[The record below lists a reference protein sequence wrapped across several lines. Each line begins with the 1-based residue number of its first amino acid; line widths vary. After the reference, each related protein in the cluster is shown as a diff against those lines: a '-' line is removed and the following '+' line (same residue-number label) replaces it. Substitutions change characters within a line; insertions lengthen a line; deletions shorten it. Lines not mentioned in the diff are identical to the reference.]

1 MLGLLPYDDDQV
13 DDDDEDLSE
22 VKKEP
27 KGNKRISKHQ
37 GATAAQ
43 NADDLYLETIH
54 HPSRL
59 GYHRYMCV
67 LCTYYACVCVGLRQW
82 GETRK
87 RINGIERRGEKKER
101 KNNLYYSSERQ
112 DKVGTHG
119 NISPTSQQPRDV
131 PISFRRGLEQNLY
144 L

>member
-59 GYHRYMCV
+59 GYHRYMCAV
-67 LCTYYACVCVGLRQW
+67 YVYCVCVCVGLRQW

-101 KNNLYYSSERQ
+101 KKQL
-112 DKVGTHG
+112 VL
-119 NISPTSQQPRDV
+119 
-131 PISFRRGLEQNLY
+131 LE
-144 L
+144 

>member
-87 RINGIERRGEKKER
+87 RINGIERRGER
-101 KNNLYYSSERQ
+101 KREKTTCTTRVKDKTKWAHMEIYHQPANNRATCPSLF
-112 DKVGTHG
+112 DVG
-119 NISPTSQQPRDV
+119 
-131 PISFRRGLEQNLY
+131 
-144 L
+144 